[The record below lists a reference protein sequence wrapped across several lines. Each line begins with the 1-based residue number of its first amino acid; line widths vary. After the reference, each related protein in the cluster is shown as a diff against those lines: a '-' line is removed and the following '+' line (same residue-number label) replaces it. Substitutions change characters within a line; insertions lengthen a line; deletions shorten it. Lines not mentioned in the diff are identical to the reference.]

1 MSVCLAQQSC
11 AARPAVAASRR
22 GERRVRRLAPP
33 RAAPE
38 QGGDGEGESEEGDGE
53 AARSLKDVN
62 PIALGRRAR
71 SVVDGVWKRVLSL
84 GAPPGRGTGGSE
96 FMDGEELDRAF
107 RSGDEFSAQA
117 VATTVL
123 VLGATGRVGTILV
136 RKLSLRGYTVRALVR
151 NAAAAEGCAPSRR
164 GETPRATGCSPP
176 SLTHTPPP
184 SACPSR

>member
-1 MSVCLAQQSC
+1 
-11 AARPAVAASRR
+11 
-22 GERRVRRLAPP
+22 
-33 RAAPE
+33 
-38 QGGDGEGESEEGDGE
+38 
-53 AARSLKDVN
+53 VN

-71 SVVDGVWKRVLSL
+71 SAVDGVWKRVLSL

-107 RSGDEFSAQA
+107 RSQGEFSAQA

-151 NAAAAEGCAPSRR
+151 NVAAAEGCAAQPRGGRR
-164 GETPRATGCSPP
+164 PPATGFALAPAELPRPP
-176 SLTHTPPP
+176 QPASVGD
-184 SACPSR
+184 ADRG